1 MKLKDKVTF
10 VTGDSRG
17 VGKAISKA
25 LAQQGTAVIVNY
37 RSNDW
42 SAKETVDEIE
52 QQGGAAVSLKAD
64 VGNAQEVNKMVEAV
78 IRRFGRID
86 ILVNNAGII
95 RDSLLLMMD
104 DSDLDA
110 VMQTNFGGVYHCTK
124 AVSKAMILQRSGK
137 IINISAIVADRPRR
151 GQSNYASSKEAIN
164 AFIRA
169 MAFELG
175 SKGINVGAVSPGL
188 ILTDMTKP
196 IYEKAKPYIK
206 DHVAPK
212 RLGTPKEVA
221 AMVAFFASG
230 DANYIS
236 GQVINVDGGMI

>member
-1 MKLKDKVTF
+1 MKLRDKVTF
-10 VTGDSRG
+10 VTGGSRG
-17 VGKAISKA
+17 IEKAISKA

-52 QQGGAAVSLKAD
+52 RQGGGAVSLKAD

-104 DSDLDA
+104 DSDLDP
-110 VMQTNFGGVYHCTK
+110 VMQTNFGGVYHCNK
-124 AVSKAMILQRSGK
+124 AVSKAIILQRSGK
-137 IINISAIVADRPRR
+137 IINISSIVADRPRR
-151 GQSNYASSKEAIN
+151 GQSNYASSKGAIN

-175 SKGINVGAVSPGL
+175 SKGINVSAVAPGL

-196 IYEKAKPYIK
+196 IYEKPNRISKTMSPSK
-206 DHVAPK
+206 DLARH
-212 RLGTPKEVA
+212 RR
-221 AMVAFFASG
+221 
-230 DANYIS
+230 
-236 GQVINVDGGMI
+236 